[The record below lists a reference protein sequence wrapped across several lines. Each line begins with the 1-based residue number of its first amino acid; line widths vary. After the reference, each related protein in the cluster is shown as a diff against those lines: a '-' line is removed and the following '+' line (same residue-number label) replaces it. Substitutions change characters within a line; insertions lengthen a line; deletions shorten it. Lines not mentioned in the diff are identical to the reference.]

1 MSMTRISTQMNGF
14 GQAGWL
20 TTVISASQEVEIGM
34 VFEASLSK
42 SMRLKNKL
50 GVVALGRRITV

>member
-1 MSMTRISTQMNGF
+1 MNGF